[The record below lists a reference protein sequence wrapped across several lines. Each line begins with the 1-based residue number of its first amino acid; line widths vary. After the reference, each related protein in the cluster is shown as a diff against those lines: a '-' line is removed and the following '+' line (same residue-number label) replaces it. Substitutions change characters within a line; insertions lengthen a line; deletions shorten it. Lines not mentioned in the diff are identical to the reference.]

1 MTDYAKLAEMIAS
14 SKQNLKNSLA
24 GKVSTSEMLQQNIL
38 QQQLAKET
46 AKKDLEERRKLK
58 EEERKAL
65 EEIKEEEPVAVAQ
78 PAAVDADGKPKRG
91 RGRPKGSR
99 NKALTKLT
107 DTELINEFER
117 LSREE
122 EEEDEDEVVPEE
134 GKSNAT
140 EYEDNVKYTHKNIK
154 DYKNIPTGTIYVYKP
169 KKADFLLIKQKT
181 RTSKKRDDIILLK
194 IPYSEKNIELSKKVP
209 AKDIQEFLRAIR
221 PQLEE
226 SKFDKL
232 KSDIEFSR
240 WANDNKFKYVGEGF
254 KKIKNKKIPPGSKR
268 LKIDKKRQNLIVELN
283 LLMGSIR
290 SGSSN
295 KKMNERAKSILKE
308 LNK

>member
-65 EEIKEEEPVAVAQ
+65 EEIKENEPVAVAQ
-78 PAAVDADGKPKRG
+78 PAAVDAAGKPKRR

-99 NKALTKLT
+99 NKALTIPIKDQT

-122 EEEDEDEVVPEE
+122 EEEEEDEVVPQE
-134 GKSNAT
+134 GKSNAN
-140 EYEDNVKYTHKNIK
+140 EYEDNIKYAQRNIVH
-154 DYKNIPTGTIYVYKP
+154 YKKIPTGIFYVDRP
-169 KKADFLLIKQKT
+169 VDADFLFIKQKS
-181 RTSKKRDDIILLK
+181 RSNWKDGDKIHLK
-194 IPYSEKNIELSKKVP
+194 IPYSKKKIELSKK
-209 AKDIQEFLRAIR
+209 
-221 PQLEE
+221 
-226 SKFDKL
+226 ST
-232 KSDIEFSR
+232 SR
-240 WANDNKFKYVGEGF
+240 GY
-254 KKIKNKKIPPGSKR
+254 
-268 LKIDKKRQNLIVELN
+268 
-283 LLMGSIR
+283 
-290 SGSSN
+290 SGIFESN
-295 KKMNERAKSILKE
+295 KT
-308 LNK
+308 

>member
-24 GKVSTSEMLQQNIL
+24 GNVSSIEMLQQNIL

-65 EEIKEEEPVAVAQ
+65 EEIKKEEPVAVG
-78 PAAVDADGKPKRG
+78 VRKPKRG

-122 EEEDEDEVVPEE
+122 EEEEEEDEVVSQEV
-134 GKSNAT
+134 KSNAN
-140 EYEDNVKYTHKNIK
+140 EYEDNIKYTHRNIVE
-154 DYKNIPTGTIYVYKP
+154 YKNIPTGIFYVSKP
-169 KKADFLLIKQKT
+169 VDADFLFIKQKS
-181 RTSKKRDDIILLK
+181 RSNWKDGDKIHLK
-194 IPYSEKNIELSKKVP
+194 IPYSRNKIKLSKKVQ

-232 KSDIEFSR
+232 KSDIEHSR
-240 WANDNKFKYVGEGF
+240 WANDNKFEYVGEGY

-283 LLMGSIR
+283 LLMGSIK